1 MSASNEMYTFSNRG
15 KKITYS
21 LMGIG
26 LILTIVGLFTGCL
39 KDDSH
44 LQQTR
49 LWSNLLVNGF
59 FFFAIG
65 LGALFFLALQYAT
78 EAAWGTVLK
87 RIFEAVM
94 TYMPVGAGVLVCVFL
109 ASSFQDEGLYHW
121 MHTGVTDPNS
131 HHYDEI
137 IAGKSAYLNLTFF
150 WVRALVYLGTY
161 FIFMWWFRK
170 RSMEEEIQG
179 SVAFH
184 LTNYRRAALF
194 LVFFAVFSSTQAWDW
209 LMSLDTHWYSTLF
222 GWYTFAGMW
231 VSAIIVFIM
240 ITLYLKSKGMLE
252 YVNESHLHDLG
263 KWMFAISFLWSYL
276 FFFQYML
283 IWYANIPEEVTYYQF
298 RYEHYKTIYFLMF
311 VINFA
316 LPMVI
321 LMSRDAKRNPK
332 ILIGIGS
339 IIFVGHWLDVYVMV
353 MPATMKEMWQFS
365 YMEVGMF
372 LFFLG
377 GFIFVV
383 MNALSKRPL
392 TVSDKHPY
400 LEESIHHH
408 T

>member
-1 MSASNEMYTFSNRG
+1 MSASTDMYTFSSRG
-15 KKITYS
+15 KRLTYI
-21 LMGIG
+21 LMAVG
-26 LILTIVGLFTGCL
+26 LISTIIGFFTGCL
-39 KDDSH
+39 KNTDA
-44 LQQTR
+44 QQTR
-49 LWSNLLVNGF
+49 FWSNLLVNGF

-94 TYMPVGAGVLVCVFL
+94 TYMPVGAAVLVIVFL
-109 ASSFQDEGLYHW
+109 ASAFQDEGLYHW
-121 MHTGVTDPNS
+121 MHKGVTDPNS

-137 IAGKSAYLNLTFF
+137 IAGKGAYLNQPFF
-150 WVRALVYLGTY
+150 WVRTLVYLGTY
-161 FIFMWWFRK
+161 FIFMRYFRK
-170 RSMEEEIQG
+170 RSMQEEMQG
-179 SVAFH
+179 SVEFH

-194 LVFFAVFSSTQAWDW
+194 LVFFAVFSSTSAWDW
-209 LMSLDTHWYSTLF
+209 LMSLDTHWYSTLY

-240 ITLYLKSKGMLE
+240 ITLYLKSKGQLE
-252 YVNESHLHDLG
+252 NVNESHLHDLG

-339 IIFVGHWLDVYVMV
+339 IIFIGHWLDVYVMV
-353 MPATMKEMWQFS
+353 MPATMKEYWQFGA
-365 YMEVGMF
+365 MEIGMF
-372 LFFLG
+372 LLFLG
-377 GFIFVV
+377 LFIFVV
-383 MNALSKRPL
+383 LNALSKRPL
-392 TVSDKHPY
+392 TVSKKHPY
-400 LEESIHHH
+400 LEESIHHN

>member
-1 MSASNEMYTFSNRG
+1 MSDSNSYTFSSRG
-15 KKITYS
+15 KKITYA
-21 LMGIG
+21 LIAVG
-26 LILTIVGLFTGCL
+26 LISTIIGCFTSCCEV
-39 KDDSH
+39 D
-44 LQQTR
+44 QNQR
-49 LWSNLLVNGF
+49 FWANLLVNGF

-94 TYMPVGAGVLVCVFL
+94 SFLPIGAGILVIVF
-109 ASSFQDEGLYHW
+109 AAGAFHQHHLYHW
-121 MHTGVTDPNS
+121 MAEGVTDPNNP
-131 HHYDEI
+131 HYDHMI
-137 IAGKSAYLNLTFF
+137 DGKSAYLNQPFF
-150 WVRALVYLGTY
+150 WIRTIVYLGTY
-161 FIFMWWFRK
+161 MIFMIAFKK
-170 RSMEEEIQG
+170 RSRQEDLEGGTSIH
-179 SVAFH
+179 FK
-184 LTNYRRAALF
+184 NYKKGALF

-209 LMSLDTHWYSTLF
+209 MMSLDAHWFSTLY

-240 ITLYLKSKGMLE
+240 ITLYLKSKNKME
-252 YVNESHLHDLG
+252 NVNESHLHDLG

-298 RYEHYKTIYFLMF
+298 RYENYKTIYFLMF

-316 LPMVI
+316 LPMLI

-339 IIFVGHWLDVYVMV
+339 IIFIGHWLDVYVMV
-353 MPATMKEMWQFS
+353 MPATMYEKWQFGF
-365 YMEVGMF
+365 MEIGLF
-372 LFFLG
+372 LLFLG
-377 GFIFVV
+377 LFIHVV
-383 MNALSKRPL
+383 LRSLSKAPL
-392 TVSDKHPY
+392 QVKNHPY
-400 LEESIHHH
+400 LEESINHH